1 MLQPTFNTKNMMKL
15 SHSFKLYGRNIDDE
29 MDSMGNNNNQKKG
42 KKGRGKKGKK
52 ATTKVAASSRSKSSS
67 SSSVSSNSNSN
78 SDSDS
83 DSNSNNDGSSS
94 NINGNSETETATTT
108 MDESAIEENIKE
120 VVVQEIE
127 KEEEE
132 KRVVVVVNEMEEE
145 DNSVTD
151 KQIMKEQPAGLEAN
165 RGSVTVPKS
174 DPLKQNKVPPEVVFF
189 GEPRNPPPIE
199 AAGDVGYHGSLLY
212 WARHAN
218 VVPRTSMERLDMVIP
233 KGRRHPEA
241 TKYRMEGDHSNLSFQ
256 IILES
261 FKKTMDDLE
270 ASKHFIA
277 SNIDTI
283 PPVLFQRAI
292 TAAKLSAQSKN
303 DLKLMEEYKVMR
315 RRYTIASDQVFFPM
329 NIEIQKS
336 ETRVM
341 TYLARSELR
350 NFAKVW
356 DEVEMTLHFT
366 TLLAARLTWDE
377 RVQDVLRDIREK
389 VDSTVGYMASGI
401 QRQLMSREFRKPG
414 ITSEIYKNATEMI
427 ANTMPELYKKVNPEV
442 KLIYEAYNMKDEAK
456 IRDFVSNDFCP
467 RNDISL
473 PELKEKLRIYENC
486 LGTIQGVNYI
496 NLRLVTRTVLDI
508 ISTEEE
514 KQAYEL
520 WYRKFYEN
528 GGFDF
533 ETYEPDN
540 VPTIIKTEQRM
551 RETGNAFKDFAV
563 QVLKA
568 PTFYT
573 NAFSGARKK
582 ANEVGN
588 WFMRDE
594 EILSREPESY
604 EERVEEFRKAYVEQ
618 SRLRMEA
625 DDKLDAAINGKLDDQ
640 DSKVRGSRVIEVFD
654 E

>member
-1 MLQPTFNTKNMMKL
+1 MNSYALRIISIRNEMESVMLQPTLNAKNVEKA

-29 MDSMGNNNNQKKG
+29 MDSMGNNNKKKG
-42 KKGRGKKGKK
+42 KKSKRKKGKITNTK
-52 ATTKVAASSRSKSSS
+52 ATATVSDSGGSGSSRSDSNSGSDKSS
-67 SSSVSSNSNSN
+67 NKN

-83 DSNSNNDGSSS
+83 DSDSDNSSS
-94 NINGNSETETATTT
+94 NNNNSQTTT
-108 MDESAIEENIKE
+108 VVAAAADDDDDSVAEEMKSE
-120 VVVQEIE
+120 DD
-127 KEEEE
+127 
-132 KRVVVVVNEMEEE
+132 RVN
-145 DNSVTD
+145 D

-165 RGSVTVPKS
+165 RGPITVPKS

-218 VVPRTSMERLDMVIP
+218 AVPRTSMERLDMVIP
-233 KGRRHPEA
+233 KGRRHPRA
-241 TKYRMEGDHSNLSFQ
+241 TKYRMEVDNSNLSFQ
-256 IILES
+256 TILKS
-261 FKKTMDDLE
+261 FKDTMDDLE
-270 ASKHFIA
+270 ASKDFIA

-377 RVQDVLRDIREK
+377 RVQDVLRDIKEK
-389 VDSTVGYMASGI
+389 VDTTVGYMASGI
-401 QRQLMSREFRKPG
+401 QRQLMGREFRKPG

-427 ANTMPELYKKVNPEV
+427 ADTMPELYKKVNPEV
-442 KLIYEAYNMKDEAK
+442 KLIYEAYNMKDETK
-456 IRDFVSNDFCP
+456 IRDFVTNDFCP
-467 RNDISL
+467 RNDVSL

-486 LGTIQGVNYI
+486 LGTIQGVNYV

-508 ISTEEE
+508 ISTEDE
-514 KQAYEL
+514 KRGYEL

-533 ETYEPDN
+533 ETYEPDEI
-540 VPTIIKTEQRM
+540 PTIIRTEQRM

-573 NAFSGARKK
+573 NAFSGSRKK
-582 ANEVGN
+582 ASEVGN

-604 EERVEEFRKAYVEQ
+604 EERVEEFRKAYIEQ

-640 DSKVRGSRVIEVFD
+640 DSAVRGSRVIEVSD